1 LIKEFLHRYIDPQFI
16 RFVLVAIL
24 NTAFG
29 WCVYAGL
36 LWLINL
42 THIPNPY
49 VLASLLGYVIGIL
62 FNFATY
68 SRLVFDNRRKKLLFK
83 FIMVYVVCWLCN
95 SFLIWLLEKWGINN
109 YLAGAITAIPVGFLG
124 YVLNSIFVF
133 KKKAKF
139 LNLNRKNK
147 TEEPMQEEIRQGESE
162 Q

>member
-1 LIKEFLHRYIDPQFI
+1 MIKEFLHRYFEPQFI
-16 RFVLVAIL
+16 RFVLVAML

-36 LWLINL
+36 LWIINL
-42 THIPNPY
+42 FHVPNPY

-62 FNFATY
+62 FNFTTY
-68 SRLVFDNRRKKLLFK
+68 SKIVFKNDKKRLLFK
-83 FIMVYVVCWLCN
+83 FIMVYVVCWICN
-95 SFLIWLLEKWGINN
+95 SFGIWLLEKWHINN

-139 LNLNRKNK
+139 LNLNRKK
-147 TEEPMQEEIRQGESE
+147 KSEEPE

>member
-1 LIKEFLHRYIDPQFI
+1 MIKDFLKRFFDPQFI

-29 WCVYAGL
+29 WCVYAAL

-49 VLASLLGYVIGIL
+49 VLASLIGYIIGIL
-62 FNFATY
+62 FNFTTY
-68 SRLVFDNRRKKLLFK
+68 SKLVFNNKDKGLLFK

-95 SFLIWLLEKWGINN
+95 SFGIWLLEKCHINN

-124 YVLNSIFVF
+124 YVLNSVFVF

-139 LNLNRKNK
+139 LNLNRKKK
-147 TEEPMQEEIRQGESE
+147 TEDSERGGTGQEEPRQ
-162 Q
+162 